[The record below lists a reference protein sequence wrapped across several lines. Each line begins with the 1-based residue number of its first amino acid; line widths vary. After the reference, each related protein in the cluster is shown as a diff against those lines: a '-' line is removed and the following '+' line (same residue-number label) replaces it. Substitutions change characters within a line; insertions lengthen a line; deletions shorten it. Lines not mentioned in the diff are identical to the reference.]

1 MICASISIILN
12 LSDVLVSISGKECSG
27 TTSKEERT
35 IFTKGY
41 GINKKYPD
49 NANCSWTIQAL
60 PDRKIR
66 LNPFEYKLYTSNNY
80 TTKLDT
86 STLETCSDYLDIYD
100 GSNSQSSKI
109 VKLCGA
115 GTSNEIVSSSNTM
128 FLNFVSD
135 AVDNEKGFKIEYR
148 VNYSKLSI

>member
-1 MICASISIILN
+1 MTCAAITIIFK
-12 LSDVLVSISGKECSG
+12 LSDVLVSISGNECSG
-27 TTSKEERT
+27 TTSKDERT

-41 GINKKYPD
+41 RTNKYPH

-66 LNPFEYKLYTSNNY
+66 LNPFGYKLYTSNNT
-80 TTKLDT
+80 TTKVDT

-100 GSNSQSSKI
+100 GSNRQSSKI
-109 VKLCGA
+109 EKLCGR

-135 AVDNEKGFKIEYR
+135 AFDNEEGFEIEYR